1 MVTGFAGSRTLV
13 CVRSRC
19 TLKKTGK
26 VSEQTRYFL
35 SSQET
40 EARSGQE
47 WIELSR
53 RHWAGVEI
61 LNHYRRDATLGE
73 DNTRLHHPRALIN
86 LALIRSACLPLY
98 STMGDD
104 EWLPAK
110 KERFQAD
117 PQLALD
123 LIKAIL

>member
-1 MVTGFAGSRTLV
+1 MTTGFAGSRSVV
-13 CVRSRC
+13 CVHSRC

-35 SSQET
+35 SSQEK
-40 EARSGQE
+40 EARSAQE

-86 LALIRSACLPLY
+86 LALIRSACLRLY
-98 STMGDD
+98 ATMQDD

-117 PQLALD
+117 PSLALD